1 MLRIGLTGGIGS
13 GKTTVSAIFRVMGIP
28 VYYAD
33 AAARRIMRED
43 PDIRKRII
51 EVFGPESYS
60 QDRPNREWLS
70 AHVFRDRAST
80 EKMNAIV
87 HPATISDARRWM
99 ERQTGPYAIK
109 EAALIFE
116 SGGEGELDMVIG
128 VTAPVELRIQR
139 VMHRDGLTREAVMQR
154 MARQMDENEK
164 MQRCQFVIANDDRT
178 ALIPQ
183 VLAIHRKLTDLTAK
197 GHPKV

>member
-43 PDIRKRII
+43 ADIRKRII

-60 QDRPNREWLS
+60 QDQPNREWLS